1 MLLARA
7 GASVARMS
15 GPDATLERGTA
26 DGGGCSATPGPPD
39 RVLVV
44 FEPCDSGRAALRE
57 AAELAN
63 AGSEL
68 SVVTLAPQVK
78 PMLWGRAGGEGPYN
92 LAMREEAEID
102 LGKAREILG
111 SVAARATF
119 AVLAGTPQPPRG
131 SWAAAR
137 AFSVVLLPFHR
148 FTPGGSRLAKA
159 LRRAT
164 TAEVRLVR

>member
-1 MLLARA
+1 
-7 GASVARMS
+7 MS
-15 GPDATLERGTA
+15 GPDATLERGAT
-26 DGGGCSATPGPPD
+26 GGGGWDATPGPPA

-44 FEPCDSGRAALRE
+44 FEPCDTGRAALRE

-102 LGKAREILG
+102 LREARQILG

-119 AVLAGTPQPPRG
+119 AVLAGTPQPPLDT
-131 SWAAAR
+131 WAAER
-137 AFSVVLLPFHR
+137 AFSIVLLAFHR
-148 FTPGGSRLAKA
+148 FTPGGSRFAKG